1 MIAYIILLLIVV
13 LDVFAIR
20 DIYISQ
26 KESSLKFFYSCVVL
40 LVPIFGF
47 LIYYIIKSI
56 KK

>member
-26 KESSLKFFYSCVVL
+26 KESSLKIFYSCVVL
-40 LVPIFGF
+40 LIPIFGF
-47 LIYYIIKSI
+47 SIYYIIKSI